1 MHAVEGAD
9 CNVRSLRVQRAR
21 AQGERDRE
29 KERDGGYGEDGRSE
43 KGGRVGLERGAV
55 DSVVD

>member
-9 CNVRSLRVQRAR
+9 CSVRSLRVQRAR
-21 AQGERDRE
+21 AQGER
-29 KERDGGYGEDGRSE
+29 ERGGRYGEDGRPE
-43 KGGRVGLERGAV
+43 RRRGRMGLERGAV

>member
-9 CNVRSLRVQRAR
+9 CSVRSLRVQRAR
-21 AQGERDRE
+21 AQGERERE
-29 KERDGGYGEDGRSE
+29 KEMEVTERMAVPL
-43 KGGRVGLERGAV
+43 KGGGVGLERGAV